1 MTENN
6 QTTPP
11 VDPSTLPDPEDIT
24 EADVGEAPPRPEGKK
39 KRRFGGT
46 HQQIR
51 SAQKL
56 YKFTAWLTG
65 IFLLLLVVQ
74 MIVKYGFNRELFAG
88 GTTEDGTEFVLGLYH
103 EQAVV
108 EGVNISLLILIV
120 HGWLYVLY
128 LLGCFR
134 LWSMMRWGGVR
145 LLAMAGGGVVPFL
158 SFFVE
163 KKVNRQ
169 VDEELAQHPEG
180 ILRY

>member
-1 MTENN
+1 MTHNKN
-6 QTTPP
+6 TPP
-11 VDPSTLPDPEDIT
+11 VDPTTLPDPEDIT
-24 EADVGEAPPRPEGKK
+24 EADLGQAPPRPESTK

-46 HQQIR
+46 HRQIR
-51 SAQKL
+51 SAMGL
-56 YKFTAWLTG
+56 YKFTSWLTG
-65 IFLLLLVVQ
+65 IFLLLLVLQ
-74 MIVKYGFNRELFAG
+74 MIVKYGFQRELFAG
-88 GTTEDGTEFVLGLYH
+88 GATEDGNEFVLGLFH

-108 EGVNISLLILIV
+108 EGINISLLVLIV

-128 LLGCFR
+128 LLACFR

-169 VDEELAQHPEG
+169 AEAELAAHPEG
-180 ILRY
+180 VLRY